1 MQTHSSGG
9 RMKVGNIVK
18 VDYISSMGNHW
29 NWVGMVTGVYGHKI
43 ELLINGEFE
52 IWRTSDLDIA
62 KAEVI
67 T

>member
-1 MQTHSSGG
+1 
-9 RMKVGNIVK
+9 
-18 VDYISSMGNHW
+18 MGNHW